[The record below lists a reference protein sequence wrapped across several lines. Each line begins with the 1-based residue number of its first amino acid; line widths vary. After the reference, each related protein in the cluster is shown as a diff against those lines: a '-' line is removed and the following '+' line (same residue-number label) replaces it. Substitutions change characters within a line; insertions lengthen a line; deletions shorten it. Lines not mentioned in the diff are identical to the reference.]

1 MKIVLLNSLVVL
13 LLPKVCGVWLLIAQ
27 RPINR
32 TGWWKGKFALFQ
44 MLATPQLGGGGWQTF
59 VQRLI
64 PPPQGAACRN
74 STALTVIF
82 KLVISSLMNIIL
94 TVLGTVHFQFQGPFV
109 PISLRPV
116 LRIVAAHV
124 LGTVLSSC
132 I

>member
-1 MKIVLLNSLVVL
+1 MKIVLLNSLFVL

-27 RPINR
+27 KPI
-32 TGWWKGKFALFQ
+32 KGQAGGKESLLYFRCW
-44 MLATPQLGGGGWQTF
+44 QLHNWVGAGWQTF
-59 VQRLI
+59 IQRLI

-74 STALTVIF
+74 STALMVIF

-94 TVLGTVHFQFQGPFV
+94 TILGTVHFQFQGPFV

-124 LGTVLSSC
+124 LGTVWSSC